1 MKNTDVLDL
10 EGWTSD
16 GLLLINNAIS
26 QADLIQLQQWV
37 QDLEDRP
44 ETPTQLL
51 QYNEITADGTRR
63 RCRTENFV
71 PHHDGLRTL
80 LTHGRIPDIATALLG
95 EPAVLYKEKINYK
108 APGGAGF
115 AAHQDAPAYPY
126 VSNTVA
132 CMVAVDDSTLANGCL
147 EVARGYHAAQL
158 PTDSQG
164 CIEPDVADALPWEP
178 LAVQAGSLLFFH
190 CYVPHRSAAN
200 TSATTRRAIYL
211 TYNGA
216 SHGDLRESYYAKR
229 IHDLAE
235 HPDKLSLIGHFAGRA
250 QPTTQQE
257 RP

>member
-1 MKNTDVLDL
+1 MKSTDVLDL

-16 GLLLINNAIS
+16 GLLLIKSAIG

-37 QDLEDRP
+37 RDLEQQP
-44 ETPTQLL
+44 GTPTQLL
-51 QYNEITADGTRR
+51 QYDEVTADGTPR

-71 PHHDGLRTL
+71 PHHDGLRML
-80 LTHGRIPDIATALLG
+80 LTDGRIPHIASALLG

-147 EVARGYHAAQL
+147 QVARGYHAAQL

-164 CIEPDVADALPWEP
+164 CIEPTVADTLPWEQLP
-178 LAVQAGSLLFFH
+178 VPAGSLLFFH

-200 TSATTRRAIYL
+200 TSVTTRRAIYL

-216 SHGDLRESYYAKR
+216 SYGDLRNAYYAKR
-229 IHDLAE
+229 IRDLAE
-235 HPDKLSLIGHFAGRA
+235 RPDQLSLIGHFAGA
-250 QPTTQQE
+250 TQPTTQQE
-257 RP
+257 RS